1 MKYHF
6 LFFLFAAGLAFSQQ
20 KIITESPESV
30 GISTERLKILN
41 GRMHKFVDEG
51 KISSVQTAI
60 MRRGKLIHFNT
71 YGYKDIESQS
81 KLNYNSI
88 FRIYS
93 MTKPIVS
100 IALMILF
107 EEGKFQL
114 FDPIEKYIP
123 ELREMKAYKNGKFV
137 RTQNKIKIIDLLR
150 HTSGIGSRRGNKTKL
165 IDSLYIN
172 QTNEILSNKDLFNI
186 KDLINKIKNLP
197 LNFEPSTEWKYG
209 LSTNVIGHLVEILS
223 GLSLDK
229 YLEDKIFKPLGMDD
243 TSFKLP
249 KEKISRFVTQYSFT
263 NQNNLKVTD
272 HPSNSQFTKNIT
284 FFSGGGGLL
293 SSMEDYLIFC
303 QMLLNKGMYKNR
315 RIVGSKTI
323 ELMTSDHLNYILDKT
338 QYNKNGF
345 YLPKSGTSFG
355 LGFAVTTNVA
365 ESNLLGSVGSYGWGG
380 AAGTFFRI
388 DPKEDLI
395 YILMIQNLNHSRLMI
410 RQFFQNL
417 VYQSIID

>member
-1 MKYHF
+1 MKNNF
-6 LFFLFAAGLAFSQQ
+6 FFLLFVAGLTFSQQ
-20 KIITESPESV
+20 SISTLNPESV
-30 GISTERLKILN
+30 GISSERLKVLN
-41 GRMHKFVDEG
+41 GKMQKFVDNG

-60 MRRGKLIHFNT
+60 MRRGKLVHFNT

-114 FDPIEKYIP
+114 SDPIEKYIP
-123 ELREMKAYKNGKFV
+123 ELREMKVYKNGKFV
-137 RTQNKIKIIDLLR
+137 RAQNKIKIIDLLR

-172 QTNEILSNKDLFNI
+172 QTNEIFNNRELFNN

-223 GLSLDK
+223 GTPLNK
-229 YLEDKIFKPLGMDD
+229 YLENKIFKPLGMDD

-263 NQNNLKVTD
+263 NQNTLKVTD
-272 HPSNSQFTKNIT
+272 HPNNSRFTKNII

-293 SSMEDYLIFC
+293 STMEDYLIFS
-303 QMLLNKGMYKNR
+303 QMLLNKGIHKNR
-315 RIVGSKTI
+315 RILGSKTI
-323 ELMTSDHLNYILDKT
+323 ELMTSDHLNYTIDKS
-338 QYNKNGF
+338 QHNKKGF
-345 YLPKSGTSFG
+345 YLPKGGTSFG